1 MKQPGRRRARSSS
14 PPAEPASSPAGAP
27 DARSGAGAVRP
38 GERDAKHQDLESF
51 RQREPRSALSTDQ
64 GIPIPH
70 TDDSLKGGPRGP
82 TLLEDFHLREKI
94 TRFDHERIPER
105 VVHARGSGAHGY
117 FQVYESLED
126 LTAAE
131 FLCDPRART
140 PVFVR
145 FSTVVGSRGSTDL
158 ARDVRGF
165 ATKFY
170 TTQGNFDLVGNNMPV
185 FFIQDG
191 LKFPD
196 LVHAVKPEPHNEM
209 PQAASA
215 HDTFWD
221 FVSLVPETMHMVM
234 WVMSDRAIPRSYR
247 MMEGFGVHT
256 FRLVNRSGRSVLCK
270 FHWKPLL
277 GAHSVVWD
285 EAQKISGT
293 DPDFHRRDLWEA
305 IEEGNYPEYELGL
318 QVVDERDELAFG
330 FDLLDPT
337 KLLPEELVPVR
348 RVGRLTLDRNPENFF
363 AEVEQVAFCVA
374 NVVPGIDFTNDP
386 LMQAR
391 LFSYLDTQL
400 TRLGGPNFAELP
412 INRPIV
418 PARNHQQDGFS
429 RTTIPTARALYHPNS
444 IEENRPELA
453 PAALGFQH
461 FAQKLSGIK
470 TRERSESFL
479 DHFSQAR
486 MFLRSQSP
494 PERQHL
500 VDACRFELSRVERLH
515 VRERVVGLFQRID
528 GEFAAEVAAA
538 IGVSL
543 PAPIAIVTEAAARMK
558 DGRPPVKASP
568 ALSLANQP
576 KHSIKTRKVALL
588 ALPGVSIADVDAICG
603 ALCGQGAKVEVVST
617 ALGPIRSDS
626 DRPIDITKTFFN
638 TRSVLYDAVVIPGGT
653 NAKELAAHA
662 DAAHFVLES
671 FLHGKPIGAANGG
684 VAVLAAAALPAV
696 KLASS
701 KGSGVVSSHGVVS
714 AQAADL
720 TAFTAAFVDALRAHR
735 HFDRPLSMVS
745 TSTDGRRTPHRTAS
759 HGARDADQE
768 PRQAVKG
775 AAQ

>member
-1 MKQPGRRRARSSS
+1 MKNNTDPESEKTGSKRPTVP
-14 PPAEPASSPAGAP
+14 PPATGP
-27 DARSGAGAVRP
+27 DAHRGAETAPSAVPR
-38 GERDAKHQDLESF
+38 RDDKHEDLELF
-51 RQREPRSALSTDQ
+51 RQREPRPTLTTDQ

-70 TDDSLKGGPRGP
+70 TDDSLKAGERGP

-94 TRFDHERIPER
+94 MRFDHERIPER
-105 VVHARGSGAHGY
+105 VVHARGSGAHGF

-126 LTAAE
+126 VTAAE
-131 FLCDPRART
+131 FLCDPNART

-165 ATKFY
+165 AVKFY
-170 TTQGNFDLVGNNMPV
+170 TSQGNFDLVGNNMPV

-191 LKFPD
+191 MKFPD

-256 FRLVNRSGRSVLCK
+256 FRLVNAAGKSVLCK

-285 EAQKISGT
+285 EAQKISGK

-318 QVVDERDELAFG
+318 QIIDEADELAFG
-330 FDLLDPT
+330 FDMLDPT
-337 KLLPEELVPVR
+337 KLLPEEIVPVR
-348 RVGRLTLDRNPENFF
+348 RVGKLTLDRNPTNFF

-412 INRPIV
+412 INRPIAPV
-418 PARNHQQDGFS
+418 HNHQQDGFN
-429 RTTIPTARALYHPNS
+429 RTTIPTARAMYHPNS
-444 IEENRPELA
+444 IEGNKPVLA
-453 PAALGFQH
+453 TPSTGFRH
-461 FAQKLSGIK
+461 FAERLSGLK
-470 TRERSESFL
+470 MRERSDSFL

-486 MFLRSQSP
+486 MFLESQSP
-494 PERQHL
+494 PEREHL
-500 VDACRFELSRVERLH
+500 INACRFELGKVERLAI
-515 VRERVVGLFQRID
+515 RERVIGLFQQID
-528 GEFAAEVAAA
+528 QEFAAQVASA
-538 IGVSL
+538 IGVAI
-543 PAPIAIVTEAAARMK
+543 PAPIAVVTRVAARAK
-558 DGRPPVKASP
+558 DGRSPLKSSP

-576 KHSIKTRKVALL
+576 KTSIKSRKVAMLL
-588 ALPGVSIADVDAICG
+588 LPGTRRAEVDAICE
-603 ALCGQGAKVEVVST
+603 ALCGQGAKVEHVSIV
-617 ALGPIRSDS
+617 LGPLPTDEG
-626 DRPIDITKTFFN
+626 RPIDIEKTFL
-638 TRSVLYDAVVIPGGT
+638 TTDSVLYDAVVVPGGT
-653 NAKELAAHA
+653 NAELLTQDDDALRFVRDAFRHA
-662 DAAHFVLES
+662 
-671 FLHGKPIGAANGG
+671 KPIGAVNEGIA
-684 VAVLAAAALPAV
+684 LLEAADLPAV
-696 KLASS
+696 DLASGKRGQGASTS
-701 KGSGVVSSHGVVS
+701 KGVV
-714 AQAADL
+714 
-720 TAFTAAFVDALRAHR
+720 TARGDDMEGFTAAFVDSIRAHR
-735 HFDRPLSMVS
+735 HFEREHATS
-745 TSTDGRRTPHRTAS
+745 TSRARMSSTPQRKPGS
-759 HGARDADQE
+759 RS
-768 PRQAVKG
+768 
-775 AAQ
+775 